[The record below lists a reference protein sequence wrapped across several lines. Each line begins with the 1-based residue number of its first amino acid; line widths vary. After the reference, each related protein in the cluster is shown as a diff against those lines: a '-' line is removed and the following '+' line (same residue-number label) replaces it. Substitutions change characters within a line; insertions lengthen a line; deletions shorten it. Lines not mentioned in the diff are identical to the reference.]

1 MVATILDTLNEA
13 LASASVSPCK
23 RSEVPSVTVKVWVVS
38 TEPVSA
44 SATGVSLIPLTVI
57 VKTAISVSP
66 CPSETV

>member
-23 RSEVPSVTVKVWVVS
+23 RSEVPSVTVKVLFVS

-44 SATGVSLIPLTVI
+44 SANGASLTPITVI
-57 VKTAISVSP
+57 VITAVSVAV
-66 CPSETV
+66 PS